1 MPRYLYLLRHAESA
15 EKHFGQQDKE
25 RELTQRG
32 VREATL
38 IGAHLYKENIS
49 FSAIFSSSAVRA
61 RNTAGIVAD
70 AMKIDSDSIQ
80 IEDGLY
86 DASTRTF
93 FDFITQIE
101 NDLVHVLCVG
111 HNPVI
116 SYLAESLTKEVI
128 GDMPPGAIVTIKFS
142 SDQWKTIQ
150 PGSGEMENYIRPEML
165 MA

>member
-15 EKHFGQQDKE
+15 EKQFGQQDKD

-49 FSAIFSSSAVRA
+49 LHAIFSSSAERA
-61 RNTAGIVAD
+61 RSTAGIVAD
-70 AMKIDSDSIQ
+70 AMKTEAGDIR
-80 IEDGLY
+80 IEDDLY

-93 FDFITQIE
+93 FDFITQID

-116 SYLAESLTKEVI
+116 SYLAESLTKEII
-128 GDMPPGAIVTIKFS
+128 GDLPPGGIVSIKFA

-150 PGSGEMENYIRPEML
+150 PGSGELESYVRPEML